1 MFTIFGNFR
10 RGNLFAVMFT
20 PQKLWPLTPRSEP
33 AQKNGSVSLPASGT
47 NPNPRSEIKGKA
59 VAFVG
64 AMDQDTLTDKLQK
77 LENEVSIGL
86 LCCILIVLFFF
97 FIIAF
102 FLNGVITFFLLWYHF
117 T

>member
-97 FIIAF
+97 
-102 FLNGVITFFLLWYHF
+102 LLLPSF
-117 T
+117 